1 MTKQQQ
7 LDKMNKK
14 FRKVSNGIDGLRTEV
29 ASLQDGLVH
38 KGLRGRRHVRRTI
51 SPLVESI
58 TKNID

>member
-1 MTKQQQ
+1 
-7 LDKMNKK
+7 MNKK
-14 FRKVSNGIDGLRTEV
+14 FRKVSNGIDGLRTEI